1 VQGVKALLAVA
12 ETRILGGRVGQ
23 RLGVVALPAET
34 VGFLAVAEILLPGIG
49 EDQEPG
55 GIGAVGLV
63 AGAAASVRDGW
74 VDGLPGE
81 PPLLVTTQAEVGDLG
96 AEKFLY
102 PRRVG
107 AMTAGAPLALDGAV
121 GESVGGGF
129 FVAFSAD
136 PVDLFA
142 DGPPLCGFFVTA
154 AAVPLGEG
162 LVLQGIEE
170 IWATRGMRI
179 VAFSAGGLAQ
189 RVSPVDG
196 AEVLEV
202 VTAGAEAVLAVQQH
216 ELVVGAVIE
225 MAGAAVPPADGEVNV
240 GACKALDFVA
250 VARTAPAIDALFEGR
265 GFGEGG
271 LLRRGRGSVGGG
283 RRERRRCGLGFL
295 AAAKVG
301 FRPMTADA
309 ARAASRKV
317 SELELETG
325 RFATVERGANEPG
338 IGR

>member
-1 VQGVKALLAVA
+1 M
-12 ETRILGGRVGQ
+12 
-23 RLGVVALPAET
+23 ALPAET
-34 VGFLAVAEILLPGIG
+34 VGFLAVAEILLPGVG
-49 EDQEPG
+49 EGQERG
-55 GIGAVGLV
+55 GVGAVGPV
-63 AGAAASVRDGW
+63 AGAAVSLLDGW

-129 FVAFSAD
+129 FVALAAD

-179 VAFSAGGLAQ
+179 VAFSAGGLAK
-189 RVSPVDG
+189 RVSPVGG
-196 AEVLEV
+196 AEVLAV

-216 ELVVGAVIE
+216 EFVVGAVIE
-225 MAGAAVPPADGEVNV
+225 MAGAAVPPADREVNV
-240 GACKALDFVA
+240 GACKALDVVTVA
-250 VARTAPAIDALFEGR
+250 GTAPAVDALFEGR
-265 GFGEGG
+265 GFGEGS
-271 LLRRGRGSVGGG
+271 LLHRGRGSVGGG
-283 RRERRRCGLGFL
+283 RRRRGRRRLELL
-295 AAAKVG
+295 AAVKVG
-301 FRPMTADA
+301 FRPVTADA
-309 ARAASRKV
+309 ARAASRKAP
-317 SELELETG
+317 ELELEAG
-325 RFATVERGANEPG
+325 RSAAVERGANEPG